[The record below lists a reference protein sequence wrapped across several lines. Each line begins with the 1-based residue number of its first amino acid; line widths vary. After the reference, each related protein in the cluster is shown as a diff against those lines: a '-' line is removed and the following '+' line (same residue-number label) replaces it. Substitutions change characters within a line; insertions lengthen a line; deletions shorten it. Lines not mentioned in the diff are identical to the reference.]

1 MSRRNHIIYDPGN
14 GTPVQGADANHSL
27 TVNNPAAVFLEGMVT
42 GTDIAV
48 QMKIDVAS
56 AWHTTQT
63 ILGSA
68 GATALVEFTGF
79 ENYVQL
85 VRTGAA
91 NPIGYAVY

>member
-1 MSRRNHIIYDPGN
+1 MGRKTDNIYDPGA
-14 GTPVQGADANHSL
+14 GTPIQGTDANHSL
-27 TVNNPAAVFLEGMVT
+27 TVNNPSAIFLEGMVT

-48 QMKIDVAS
+48 QIKVHGSS

-68 GATALVEFTGF
+68 GATALVEFTGY

-91 NPIGYAVY
+91 EPTGYAVY